1 MSSGELLCRGD
12 RMRRS
17 ICAFEHRRRNSKD
30 RACRRERRMIVPWRV
45 TSAFRSRGR
54 RARQRT
60 GISGRC
66 IIEQDI
72 HRRRPTSA

>member
-1 MSSGELLCRGD
+1 MSPGELLYRD

-17 ICAFEHRRRNSKD
+17 ICAFGHLRRNSKD
-30 RACRRERRMIVPWRV
+30 RACRQERRIVPWRI